1 MTKTIQMMK
10 MKLVIA
16 TAIFAS
22 ISAFSQEIKIKKGEL
37 LLDDKVV
44 AKVDDK
50 KDVYSFTDLN
60 GQPKFSVKVFPT
72 IGVKKGWVEFTG
84 QNGNVKE
91 TEFADTGFTL
101 SEGKLVVKNA
111 LAQGL
116 LTKDGF
122 DEVKVNEFFKTTDRS
137 LTQDRENSRKM
148 QQEVNDK
155 EDILAKEMGITIDN
169 SGKIWNKNK
178 ELLGFIKRV
187 DLGNNG
193 IYNNYEYRVYDT
205 NQIQIA
211 ILSCT
216 NYDRA
221 NEQRGMKI
229 MTYDN
234 KVSEISVTN
243 NSFSEPLSED
253 KVADSIIKRLIFNG
267 YTLGD
272 MKDTVVNHTNN
283 KNQTAE
289 NNAKANSK
297 NLYNI
302 PGYVIDK
309 DGTKKEGN
317 ITIEFESI
325 DAKLG
330 REKGMGDLTNYGG
343 SVTLNI
349 DGKNEFFKAKDGVK
363 FCAGERCFLGT
374 QGTEDSGTG
383 NSSGS
388 QLSILGESQFFEIQ
402 AENNGSYVLNHV
414 KNPQYYY
421 LKLNN
426 QPKAAYMG
434 DKAGF
439 GKRKPEKIKKI
450 FDEYVNCPALDFS
463 KYDTKTKEGL
473 INVLSDY
480 QSSCKK

>member
-1 MTKTIQMMK
+1 MNTKIFVISTM
-10 MKLVIA
+10 LVG
-16 TAIFAS
+16 

-44 AKVDDK
+44 AKVEDK
-50 KDVYSFTDLN
+50 KNIYSFSDLN
-60 GQPKFSVKVFPT
+60 GQLKFSVKVFPS
-72 IGVKKGWVEFTG
+72 IGIEKGWVEFTG

-101 SEGKLVVKNA
+101 SEGKLIVKNA
-111 LAQGL
+111 LSQGL
-116 LTKDGF
+116 FTKDGF
-122 DEVKVNEFFKTTDRS
+122 DETKVNEFFKTTDRS
-137 LTQDRENSRKM
+137 LTQERESNKAA
-148 QQEVNDK
+148 QKKIDDN
-155 EDILAKEMGITIDN
+155 EDVLANERGIRIDN
-169 SGKIWNKNK
+169 SGKIWDKNK
-178 ELLGFIKRV
+178 ELTGFIKRV
-187 DLGNNG
+187 DLGKNG
-193 IYNNYEYRVYDT
+193 IYINYEYRVYDT

-211 ILSCT
+211 TLRCT

-221 NEQRGMKI
+221 NVQSGMKI

-234 KVSEISVTN
+234 KVSEILVTD
-243 NSFSEPLSED
+243 NSFSGPLSED
-253 KVADSIIKRLIFNG
+253 KVADRIIKRLIFNG
-267 YTLGD
+267 YTFGD
-272 MKDTVVNHTNN
+272 MKNTVVDYTNN

-297 NLYNI
+297 NIYNI
-302 PGYVIDK
+302 PGYVVDK

-325 DAKLG
+325 AAKLG
-330 REKGMGDLTNYGG
+330 REKGVADLTNYGG

-349 DGKNEFFKAKDGVK
+349 NGKDEFFKARDGVK

-426 QPKAAYMG
+426 KPKAAYMG
-434 DKAGF
+434 DEGGF
-439 GKRKPEKIKKI
+439 GKRKPEKIKKN
-450 FDEYVNCPALDFS
+450 FDEYVSCPVLDFS
-463 KYDTKTKEGL
+463 RYDTKTKEGL
-473 INVLSDY
+473 ISVLNDY